1 MSGIVC
7 AIRGGA
13 ASHPTIDRAIAL
25 ARETDLPVTFLFVL
39 DLSFLLHTMHSQTGT
54 ITEELREM
62 GEFILL
68 TAQTRAEGAG
78 VEAEGVVREGQSVR
92 EAVAALSRE
101 LDADYVVMGRPREAR
116 DRNVF
121 THDMLEALSRQL
133 DEEMDATVVFAGDAS

>member
-1 MSGIVC
+1 VS
-7 AIRGGA
+7 
-13 ASHPTIDRAIAL
+13 
-25 ARETDLPVTFLFVL
+25 FLFVL

-68 TAQTRAEGAG
+68 AAQTRAQGAG
-78 VEAEGVVREGQSVR
+78 VQAEGVVREGQSVR

-121 THDMLEALSRQL
+121 THDMLEALSHQL
-133 DEEMDATVVFAGDAS
+133 DEEMDATVIFAGDAP

>member
-78 VEAEGVVREGQSVR
+78 VQAEGVVREGQSVR